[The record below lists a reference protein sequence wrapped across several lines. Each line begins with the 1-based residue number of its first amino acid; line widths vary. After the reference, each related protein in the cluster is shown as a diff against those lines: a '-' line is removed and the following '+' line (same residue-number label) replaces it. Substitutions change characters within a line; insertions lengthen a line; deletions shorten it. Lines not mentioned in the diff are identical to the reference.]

1 MIELV
6 LAGALPV
13 NGRGRAR
20 LSYQGNMSAEEAAG
34 LVKATSVRQVVPMHF
49 DIFARNV
56 DGRALARFLTAMA
69 DVRAAVHVPR
79 LGRRFRLATEADR

>member
-69 DVRAAVHVPR
+69 DVPAAVHVAR
-79 LGRRFRLATEADR
+79 LGRRFRLTTEADR